1 MNKKEILNLLNDARI
16 FHNHLCDEKEA
27 IKICNR
33 ILKEHPENRDAL
45 LIKAGSL
52 SEINKEKESFQLVTK
67 IIKKWPNHW
76 EAYYLM
82 GLLLF
87 NTNEE
92 IAIKNLIKSI
102 NLEKK
107 FDNTIAAAQL
117 LYFMQKPSYEAY
129 LEYAKKIDSVRYN
142 NYIKNYWEWEI
153 F

>member
-1 MNKKEILNLLNDARI
+1 MNRKELLRLLNEARRC
-16 FHNHLCDEKEA
+16 HNYLCDEKEA
-27 IKICNR
+27 IKICDK

-52 SEINKEKESFQLVTK
+52 SEINKEKKSFQLVTK
-67 IIKKWPNHW
+67 IIEKWPNHW

-92 IAIKNLIKSI
+92 MAMKNLIKSI

-107 FDNTIAAAQL
+107 FDNIITAAQL
-117 LYFMQKPSYEAY
+117 LYFMRKLGYETY

-142 NYIKNYWEWEI
+142 NYMKNYWEWEI
-153 F
+153 Y

>member
-1 MNKKEILNLLNDARI
+1 MNNKELLNLLNKARYY
-16 FHNHLCDEKEA
+16 HNCLCDEEEA
-27 IKICNR
+27 IKICDS
-33 ILKEHPENRDAL
+33 IIKIEPENRDAM

-52 SEINKEKESFQLVTK
+52 SEINKEKESFQLITK
-67 IIKKWPNHW
+67 IIEKWPNHW

-92 IAIKNLIKSI
+92 MAMKNLIKSI

-107 FDNTIAAAQL
+107 FDNIITAAQL
-117 LYFMQKPSYEAY
+117 LYFMQKPGYETY

-142 NYIKNYWEWEI
+142 NYMKNYWEWEI
-153 F
+153 Y